1 MSTSNEN
8 KKTRP
13 RTKKKKAK
21 KKGGFFRFLKYLI
34 LIGLITGI
42 IGSGVVFFWVSNVLA
57 DIPEIDPS
65 NINDLLGENSVILDS
80 NGKVLETIQNDG
92 LRTLVEYKDIS
103 SNTVNAYVSVE
114 DKTFWDHNGFNYIR
128 LVGAVKDSVFKN
140 TSIKGTS
147 TITQQLAR
155 NLYLAEIK
163 SVRTMDRKVKEA
175 YYALQLEKFLTKEQI
190 LESYLNTIY
199 LGSGTN
205 GVEAAAQKYFNKSAS
220 ELDLVE
226 SAMIAGI
233 PANPLQYSP
242 MRTIRKVD
250 VTEDHYVVDD
260 SSDLYTVVYNSG
272 SEKRYKI
279 VLLLMY
285 NNGYITK
292 AEYDEAK
299 ATDLKT
305 KLSVGTSGSSEIS
318 SYFSDMVRKDVIKD
332 LMSQYEYTSQEAQN
346 VLYTKGLKI
355 YSTIDFD
362 MQKTLEATY
371 SNTNFTPYFSESTAN
386 SVKNF
391 QSKYSLQA
399 DGVIG
404 SGTLAKMAEVGIIDP
419 NAFSLKKYRKG
430 IEHEDVILIKEGL
443 DSIGLMSYNDNIP
456 KVIVRFNSKK
466 DIVTKEGTL
475 LLYKYD
481 NLVDS
486 SNNFIIPSSDY
497 KYDASGNLVL
507 LKNKRLFFYPKK
519 QDGQLVSIQA
529 VIKTSYKYDENNKA
543 NKRNS
548 DGTYSVENLYTY
560 AGKDLLVPNDFKT
573 FDSDNNL
580 VVSKAFL
587 NSNPDFFTK
596 DASGNLLVSSEGY
609 VISTKGI
616 IQPQSSMVII
626 DYRTG
631 ELKAIVGGRNISG
644 SMIYNRATKP
654 RQPGSAIKPISVY
667 LPAIDSKEWTA
678 GSVIDDRP
686 VFYGKNNIRWP
697 YNWYERSRTGFK
709 YWGLLTLREGVEWSN
724 NVLAATL
731 ADKLGAQTSMEYL
744 KKLGITTLVESGYSN
759 DANISAMALGGMTQG
774 LTPVELTAAYGAVAN
789 AGVLV
794 ETTTYS
800 SVVDNKG
807 NIILEK
813 NPTKDFVVDEKS
825 AFIVQDM
832 MRTGVTSALST
843 GAQIRPNNQEIPV
856 AGKTGTTSNK
866 LDAWFVGYSPYYV
879 AATWFGNDL
888 NMPLDQGSSVSA
900 KFWGTV
906 MSEIHTDLPAKDFVK
921 PDGIVRVAIDTK
933 SGKRPSELSALDPR
947 GSTIRNEYFISGT
960 EPTEIDDVHVKLP
973 VCIESG
979 KLVNQDYCPTTL
991 IEERVF
997 IKREVPYIPEENL
1010 DSNGNPMLLRDSQ
1023 YDIPSELCDIHT
1035 GEVIDIG
1042 TFIPG
1047 STTSGDATGGTTT
1060 VDKPVYGLAFIIDL
1074 PTGDSRVEIPF
1085 YVDHANGNK
1094 VLLPKGTLF
1103 MTDGSVSM
1111 PDGSILMPY
1120 ELSPYPDLSALKGVA
1135 SSNDTSNDEV
1145 NIID

>member
-1 MSTSNEN
+1 MSTNNEN
-8 KKTRP
+8 KKPAP
-13 RTKKKKAK
+13 RTKKKRPK
-21 KKGGFFRFLKYLI
+21 KKGGFFRILKYII

-42 IGSGVVFFWVSNVLA
+42 IASGVVFLWVSNVLA
-57 DIPEIDPS
+57 DLPEIDPS

-80 NGKVLETIQNDG
+80 NGKVLENIQNDG
-92 LRTLVEYKDIS
+92 LRTLIEFKDIS
-103 SNTVNAYVSVE
+103 ENTVNAYVSVE

-163 SVRTMDRKVKEA
+163 SVRTLDRKVKEA
-175 YYALQLEKFLTKEQI
+175 YYAAQLEKYLTKEQI
-190 LESYLNTIY
+190 FESYLNTIY
-199 LGSGTN
+199 LGSGSY
-205 GVEAAAQKYFNKSAS
+205 GVEAAAQKYFSKNAS

-233 PANPLQYSP
+233 TALPLEYSP
-242 MRTIRKVD
+242 MRTMNKADI
-250 VTEDHYVVDD
+250 TEEHFIIDD
-260 SSDLYTVVYNSG
+260 SSDLYTIVYNSG

-285 NNGYITK
+285 KNGYITK
-292 AEYDEAK
+292 AEYDEAL

-305 KLSVGTSGSSEIS
+305 KLSVGSSAKSEIS
-318 SYFSDMVRKDVIKD
+318 SYFSDMVKKDVIED
-332 LMSQYEYTSQEAQN
+332 LMEKYEYTYTEAQN
-346 VLYTKGLKI
+346 ALYTNGLKI

-391 QSKYSLQA
+391 QTKYGLQA

-404 SGTLAKMAEVGIIDP
+404 SGTLSKMAEVGIIDP
-419 NAFSLKKYRKG
+419 NAFSLQKYRKG
-430 IEHEDVILIKEGL
+430 IEHEDVILIKKGL
-443 DSIGLMSYNDNIP
+443 DSIGLISFNDNIP

-466 DIVTKEGTL
+466 DIITEEGTL
-475 LLYKYD
+475 LLFKYD

-486 SNNFIIPSSDY
+486 SNNFVIPSSDY

-507 LKNKRLFFYPKK
+507 LKNNRLFFYPKK
-519 QDGQLVSIQA
+519 QDGQLVDIQA

-560 AGKDLLVPNDFKT
+560 TGKDLLVPNEFKT

-580 VVSKAFL
+580 VVSELFL
-587 NSNPDFFTK
+587 DSNPNFFRK
-596 DASGNLLVSSEGY
+596 DASGNLLVSSGDY
-609 VISTKGI
+609 SISTQGI

-626 DYRTG
+626 DYRSG
-631 ELKAIVGGRNISG
+631 ELKAIVGGRGVSG
-644 SMIYNRATKP
+644 SMIYNRAIKP

-667 LPAIDSKEWTA
+667 LPAIDSKQWTA
-678 GSVIDDRP
+678 ASVIDDRP
-686 VFYGKNNIRWP
+686 VYLGAGNTRWP
-697 YNWYERSRTGFK
+697 YNWYEKYSSGIK
-709 YWGLLTLREGVEWSN
+709 YWGLLTLREGIEWSN

-731 ADKLGAQTSMEYL
+731 ANELGADKSIEYL
-744 KKLGITTLVESGYSN
+744 KKLGITTIVESGYSN

-774 LTPVELTAAYGAVAN
+774 LTPIELTAAYGAVAN
-789 AGVLV
+789 GGVLV

-813 NPTKDFVVDEKS
+813 NPIKEFAVDEKS

-832 MRTGVTSALST
+832 MRTGVTSALSKS
-843 GAQIRPNNQEIPV
+843 AQIRPYNLGIPI

-888 NMPLDQGSSVSA
+888 NMPLDEGSSVSD

-906 MSEIHTDLPAKDFVK
+906 MSEIHTELPDKDFVR
-921 PDGIVRVAIDTK
+921 PDGIVVVAIDTK
-933 SGKRPSELSALDPR
+933 SGLLPSALSSLDPR
-947 GSTIRNEYFISGT
+947 GSTVKNEYFISGT
-960 EPTEIDDVHVKLP
+960 QPTEVDDVHVKVA
-973 VCIESG
+973 VCVESG

-991 IEERVF
+991 IEDKIF
-997 IKREVPYIPEENL
+997 IKRKEPYIPSENL
-1010 DSNGNPMLLRDSQ
+1010 DSRGNPMILRDSK
-1023 YDIPSELCDIHT
+1023 YDIPTELCDIHT

-1047 STTSGDATGGTTT
+1047 STTDGTNPGTTT
-1060 VDKPVYGLAFIIDL
+1060 GSTTEVENPVYGLAFIIDL

-1085 YVDHANGNK
+1085 YVDHANGSK
-1094 VLLPKGTLF
+1094 VLLPRGTLF

-1111 PDGSILMPY
+1111 PDGTVLMPY
-1120 ELSPYPDLSALKGVA
+1120 ELSPYPDLSALKG
-1135 SSNDTSNDEV
+1135 STD
-1145 NIID
+1145 

>member
-8 KKTRP
+8 KKSGP
-13 RTKKKKAK
+13 RTKTKKPK
-21 KKGGFFRFLKYLI
+21 KKGSFFKFLKYVI

-92 LRTLVEYKDIS
+92 LRTLIEFKDIS
-103 SNTVNAYVSVE
+103 KNTVNAYISVE
-114 DKTFWDHNGFNYIR
+114 DKTFWEHNGFNYIR

-163 SVRTMDRKVKEA
+163 SVRTLDRKVKEA
-175 YYALQLEKFLTKEQI
+175 YYALQLEKFLTKQQI

-199 LGSGTN
+199 LGSGSN
-205 GVEAAAQKYFNKSAS
+205 GVEAAAQRYFNKSAS

-242 MRTIRKVD
+242 MRTIKKVD
-250 VTEDHYVVDD
+250 VTENHYVVDD

-272 SEKRYKI
+272 CEKRYKI

-292 AEYDEAK
+292 AEYDVAK

-318 SYFSDMVRKDVIKD
+318 SYFSDMVRKDVIAD
-332 LMSQYEYTSQEAQN
+332 LMTQYEYTSQEAQN

-391 QSKYSLQA
+391 QSKYGLQA

-404 SGTLAKMAEVGIIDP
+404 SGTLSKMAEVGIIDP

-430 IEHEDVILIKEGL
+430 IEHEDVILIKKGL
-443 DSIGLMSYNDNIP
+443 DSIALMSYNDNIP

-466 DIVTKEGTL
+466 DIITKEGTL
-475 LLYKYD
+475 LLFKYD

-486 SNNFIIPSSDY
+486 SDNFVIPSSDY
-497 KYDASGNLVL
+497 KYDESGNLVL
-507 LKNKRLFFYPKK
+507 LKNNRLFFYPKK
-519 QDGQLVSIQA
+519 QDGQLVAIQA

-560 AGKDLLVPNDFKT
+560 TGKDLLVPNEFKT
-573 FDSDNNL
+573 FDTDKNL
-580 VVSKAFL
+580 VVSKSFL
-587 NSNPDFFTK
+587 NSNPNFFSK
-596 DASGNLLVSSEGY
+596 DASGNLLVSSEDY

-686 VFYGKNNIRWP
+686 VYYGKDNKRWP
-697 YNWYERSRTGFK
+697 YNWYEKYSSGIK
-709 YWGLLTLREGVEWSN
+709 YWGLLTLREGIEWSN

-731 ADKLGAQTSMEYL
+731 ADKLGAETSMEYL

-813 NPTKDFVVDEKS
+813 NPTKDFAVDEKS

-832 MRTGVTSALST
+832 MRTGVTSALSN
-843 GAQIRPNNQEIPV
+843 GAQIRPHNQGIPV

-906 MSEIHTDLPAKDFVK
+906 MSEIHTELPNKDFAK

-933 SGKRPSELSALDPR
+933 SGKLPSALSSLDPR
-947 GSTIRNEYFISGT
+947 GSTIRSEYFISGT
-960 EPTEIDDVHVKLP
+960 QPTEVDDVHVKIP

-991 IEERVF
+991 IEERIF
-997 IKREVPYIPEENL
+997 IKRAVPYIPEEHL
-1010 DSNGNPMLLRDSQ
+1010 DSRGNPMILRDSK
-1023 YDIPSELCDIHT
+1023 YDIPNELCDIHT

-1047 STTSGDATGGTTT
+1047 STTPGTTT
-1060 VDKPVYGLAFIIDL
+1060 DVEKPVYGLAFIIDL
-1074 PTGDSRVEIPF
+1074 PSGDSRVEIPF

-1111 PDGSILMPY
+1111 PDGTVLMPY
-1120 ELSPYPDLSALKGVA
+1120 ELSPYPDLSALKAA
-1135 SSNDTSNDEV
+1135 SGSNDTTTDNGV
-1145 NIID
+1145 NVID